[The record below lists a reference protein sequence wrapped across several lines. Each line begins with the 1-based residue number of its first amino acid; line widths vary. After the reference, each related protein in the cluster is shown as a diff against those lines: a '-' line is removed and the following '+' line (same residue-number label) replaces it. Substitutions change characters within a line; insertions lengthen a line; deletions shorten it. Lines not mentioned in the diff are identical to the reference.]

1 MKTQTP
7 TFRGTIKKK
16 ITTTALDQG
25 KVFIHTSQRDNRLP
39 VPLRSTSKKKKKTVG
54 DPTIPAEQ
62 KNISVALKI
71 NSHSNQSPQNQAS

>member
-39 VPLRSTSKKKKKTVG
+39 VPLRSTSKKKKTVG

-62 KNISVALKI
+62 NNISVALKI
-71 NSHSNQSPQNQAS
+71 NSHLNQSPQNQAS